1 MTFVTSGKGQL
12 SENQSIREKYTSGQ
26 DEIPKNIEETQTV
39 REVKK
44 AFSLDR
50 FNIDKLTEA
59 KRRKLAE
66 KDKVILLS
74 EIANETLREDVDL
87 NTRNYTVA
95 NYNGKCNIY
104 DQNKKLVYSSTGS
117 IKEIN
122 QSYYRVSL
130 THSFFSIGLIKR
142 NLKGDLFNADTI
154 LLANQQ
160 TKLHHK
166 LNRKDFLEMIEDIT
180 RDGRRVKVD
189 GYWYD
194 ERGNEVSEITNSDFN
209 FIEMNKVAKESIEG
223 NITRKFELLNEID
236 EFGVEHVF
244 VDTYNSLPY
253 RDVDFEIEQPDKDII
268 VEGGG
273 TLPIWSFADNIRF
286 SKRSKQFLKCKCR
299 VGLSK
304 TGYYLIVNHKFIK
317 LGDYPDGYE
326 CNVGNIWIKRP
337 IDDKGYRMVHE
348 IGKKIHL
355 IGYAKEKG
363 EIVVFTNLA
372 NDVYSVTFDGRITSG
387 VKNKGTV
394 SLKDSDIDKF
404 RHAFDKKAT
413 SYQYFWFLA
422 ILKIYNEIR
431 MDSILYKDI
440 LIGMVSIAWR
450 YVFVVD
456 CQFPSQDQLPVYLR
470 AIQTKTYLTRYAKE
484 KEVEETIRDSFYEW
498 KWNSLLRPLL
508 NNVPYRF
515 LSPWIPFTNNEE
527 VIAKSKETGP
537 RCPYNIL
544 KVR

>member
-1 MTFVTSGKGQL
+1 M
-12 SENQSIREKYTSGQ
+12 
-26 DEIPKNIEETQTV
+26 
-39 REVKK
+39 
-44 AFSLDR
+44 
-50 FNIDKLTEA
+50 
-59 KRRKLAE
+59 
-66 KDKVILLS
+66 
-74 EIANETLREDVDL
+74 
-87 NTRNYTVA
+87 
-95 NYNGKCNIY
+95 
-104 DQNKKLVYSSTGS
+104 
-117 IKEIN
+117 
-122 QSYYRVSL
+122 
-130 THSFFSIGLIKR
+130 
-142 NLKGDLFNADTI
+142 
-154 LLANQQ
+154 
-160 TKLHHK
+160 
-166 LNRKDFLEMIEDIT
+166 
-180 RDGRRVKVD
+180 
-189 GYWYD
+189 
-194 ERGNEVSEITNSDFN
+194 
-209 FIEMNKVAKESIEG
+209 
-223 NITRKFELLNEID
+223 
-236 EFGVEHVF
+236 
-244 VDTYNSLPY
+244 
-253 RDVDFEIEQPDKDII
+253 
-268 VEGGG
+268 
-273 TLPIWSFADNIRF
+273 
-286 SKRSKQFLKCKCR
+286 
-299 VGLSK
+299 
-304 TGYYLIVNHKFIK
+304 
-317 LGDYPDGYE
+317 
-326 CNVGNIWIKRP
+326 
-337 IDDKGYRMVHE
+337 
-348 IGKKIHL
+348 
-355 IGYAKEKG
+355 
-363 EIVVFTNLA
+363 FTNLA